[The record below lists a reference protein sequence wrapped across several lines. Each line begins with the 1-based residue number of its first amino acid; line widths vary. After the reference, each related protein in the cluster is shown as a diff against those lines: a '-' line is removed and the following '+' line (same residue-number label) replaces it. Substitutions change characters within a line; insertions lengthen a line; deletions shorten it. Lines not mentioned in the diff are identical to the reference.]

1 MQTGLA
7 TVGGNSNFATPPNG
21 LDKYGLKSRE
31 GEEVMNAKIILAAAA
46 MVALAGCVGN
56 GLSQAEKVSAKGS
69 DFDNA
74 LSAGYL
80 RLARA
85 EQAEADYADAD
96 YFAERA
102 IASAGASSVVPPEAS
117 SRDLP
122 QGDAIYVLAAYN
134 DLVEVLDGGARTRAP
149 QLAATAQ
156 IAYECWIQ
164 ELEENQQPAEI
175 DACHEQLDGLI
186 PALRNAI
193 GDQQAAAPVM
203 KKKKLP
209 KGKTYRVYF
218 PTGGTKLDAKAN
230 EVVTAAAAHASK
242 YGAPRVIAAGY
253 TDTQGNDAA
262 NDALSLKRARVVAA
276 AIRIRGIA
284 GKAIKAQGYGEEFPD
299 VKTADGVAEL
309 KNRRVELQVGGN

>member
-1 MQTGLA
+1 
-7 TVGGNSNFATPPNG
+7 
-21 LDKYGLKSRE
+21 
-31 GEEVMNAKIILAAAA
+31 MNVKIILAAAA
-46 MVALAGCVGN
+46 MVALAGCAGG
-56 GLSQAEKVSAKGS
+56 GLSQAEKVSTQGTAFNK
-69 DFDNA
+69 A

-96 YFAERA
+96 YFAARA
-102 IASAGASSVVPPEAS
+102 ISSANALTVYPPEGS

-122 QGDAIYVLAAYN
+122 KADAIYVFAAHQE
-134 DLVEVLDGGARTRAP
+134 LVEVLDGGARSRAP

-164 ELEENQQPAEI
+164 ELEENNQPAEI

-193 GDQQAAAPVM
+193 ADQQAAAPM
-203 KKKKLP
+203 KAPAKKKLP
-209 KGKTYRVYF
+209 RGKTYKVYF

-230 EVVTAAAAHASK
+230 AVVATAAAHAGK
-242 YGAPRVIAAGY
+242 YGTPRVIAAGY
-253 TDTQGNDAA
+253 TDTQGGNAA
-262 NDALSLKRARVVAA
+262 NDKLSLKRARVVAA
-276 AIRIRGIA
+276 AMRIRGIA
-284 GKAIKAQGYGEEFPD
+284 REKIEAQGYGESFPD
-299 VKTADGVAEL
+299 VKTADGIAEV

>member
-1 MQTGLA
+1 
-7 TVGGNSNFATPPNG
+7 
-21 LDKYGLKSRE
+21 
-31 GEEVMNAKIILAAAA
+31 MNAKIILAVAA
-46 MVALAGCVGN
+46 MVTLAGCAGA
-56 GLSQAEKVSAKGS
+56 GLEKAEKVPAQGT

-85 EQAEADYADAD
+85 EQAEADYVDAD
-96 YFAERA
+96 YFAARA
-102 IASAGASSVVPPEAS
+102 ITTANALIVLPPEAN

-122 QGDAIYVLAAYN
+122 PGDGIYVLGLLN
-134 DLVEVLDGGARTRAP
+134 ELVEVLDGGARIRAP

-164 ELEENQQPAEI
+164 ELEENTQQDEI
-175 DACHEQLDGLI
+175 AACRDQLDGLI
-186 PALRNAI
+186 PALRNANS
-193 GDQQAAAPVM
+193 DQQAAAPAV
-203 KKKKLP
+203 KAKAKAKKLP
-209 KGKTYRVYF
+209 RGKTYKVYF
-218 PTGGTKLDAKAN
+218 PTGGTRLDAKAN
-230 EVVTAAAAHASK
+230 EIVTAAAAHASK
-242 YGAPRVIAAGY
+242 YGSPRVIAAGY

-276 AIRIRGIA
+276 AMRIRGIA
-284 GKAIKAQGYGEEFPD
+284 RGKIQAQGYGEDFLD